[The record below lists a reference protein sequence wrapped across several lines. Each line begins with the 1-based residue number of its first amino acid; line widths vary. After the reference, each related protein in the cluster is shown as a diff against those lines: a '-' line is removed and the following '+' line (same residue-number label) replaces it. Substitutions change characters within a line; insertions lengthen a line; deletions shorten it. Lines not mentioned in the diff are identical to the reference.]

1 MSDDLKMCYLGRA
14 RRRKIRRNRFQFAQK
29 LFLEC
34 LVISR
39 FISSVKIC
47 MYFSFSKD
55 HAEIQWQKEIII
67 VSFLQ
72 IWQDMPTEE
81 KAVSTGKGA
90 VAENAEF

>member
-1 MSDDLKMCYLGRA
+1 
-14 RRRKIRRNRFQFAQK
+14 
-29 LFLEC
+29 
-34 LVISR
+34 
-39 FISSVKIC
+39 

>member
-1 MSDDLKMCYLGRA
+1 MGVDHQPITNSHPVGHYPTIYK
-14 RRRKIRRNRFQFAQK
+14 K
-29 LFLEC
+29 L
-34 LVISR
+34 
-39 FISSVKIC
+39 